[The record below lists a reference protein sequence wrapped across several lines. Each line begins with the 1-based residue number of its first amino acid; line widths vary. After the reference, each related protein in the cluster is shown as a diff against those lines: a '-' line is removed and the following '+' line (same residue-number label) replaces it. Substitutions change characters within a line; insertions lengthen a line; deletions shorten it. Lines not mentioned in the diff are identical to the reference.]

1 MPGLRHIR
9 SLIVTM
15 LLLLSALSIRL
26 YAQEQ
31 FITPPARLLTNFS
44 FKMLT
49 GGIVIVSA
57 TLDNC
62 KDSLNFIFDTG
73 SGGISLDSATVDYL
87 KLERTATSR
96 TIKGIA
102 GVRKVDFA
110 FNHSLHLPG
119 LTVDSLDFHINDY
132 ELLTSVY
139 GVKIDGIMGY
149 SFLKR
154 YIVCLNYDKHEMGV
168 YSQGSFTYPRNS
180 QFLRPVFSSI
190 PIQQVTVKDTRAI
203 LARYY
208 LDTGAGLCMLFS
220 QSFVDDSSLLLK
232 KRKIFDTQA
241 EGLGGKK
248 SMRLT
253 VIKEVK
259 VGPYRLKKVPVYL
272 FDDDYNVTAYPTL
285 GGLLGNDI
293 MRRFNVVFNYAD
305 QLICIKPNT
314 HYREEFD
321 YSYTGLGIYVVDR
334 HIKVIDVI
342 KGSPGEKAGFMTDDV
357 ILSIDNNFSND
368 IQAYKAMFQHPRT
381 TLRIIVLRKG
391 SPVTLKLR
399 IKSILD

>member
-1 MPGLRHIR
+1 MRHKCFYTAAI
-9 SLIVTM
+9 
-15 LLLLSALSIRL
+15 LLLMNLLPSQART
-26 YAQEQ
+26 QEQ
-31 FITPPARLLTNFS
+31 FVAPQARLLTTFS

-49 GGIVIVSA
+49 GGIVIVQA
-57 TLDNC
+57 ALDNF

-87 KLERTATSR
+87 QLERTATSR

-110 FNHSLHLPG
+110 FNHCLNLPG
-119 LTVDSLDFHINDY
+119 LKVDSLDFHINNYD
-132 ELLTSVY
+132 LLTSVY
-139 GVKIDGIMGY
+139 GVRIDGIMGY

-154 YIVCLNYDKHEMGV
+154 YIVAIDYDKHEMKV
-168 YSQGSFTYPRNS
+168 YSPGSFTYPKNS
-180 QFLRPVFSSI
+180 HFLRPYFSSI
-190 PIQQVTVKDTRAI
+190 PMQYVFVKDARDV

-208 LDTGAGLCMLFS
+208 MDTGAGLCMLFS
-220 QSFVDDSSLLLK
+220 ESLIHDSAFLSK
-232 KRKIFDTQA
+232 KRKRYPTQA

-248 SMRLT
+248 SMDMT

-259 VGPYRLKKVPVYL
+259 VGPFKFRKVPVYI

-305 QLICIKPNT
+305 QLVCIKPNT

-334 HIKVIDVI
+334 YIKVVDII
-342 KGSPGEKAGFMTDDV
+342 KGSPGDRAGFKPDD
-357 ILSIDNNFSND
+357 IIISIDNNFSND
-368 IQAYKAMFQHPRT
+368 IQAFKTQLQHART
-381 TLRIIVLRKG
+381 TLRIVVLRNG
-391 SPVTLKLR
+391 NPVMLKLH
-399 IKSILD
+399 IKSILN

>member
-1 MPGLRHIR
+1 MPGLRRIKCLVAAILFLM
-9 SLIVTM
+9 SM
-15 LLLLSALSIRL
+15 LPSQL

-31 FITPPARLLTNFS
+31 FITPPARLLTTFS

-49 GGIVIVSA
+49 GGIVIVQA
-57 TLDNC
+57 TIDNH

-110 FNHSLHLPG
+110 FNHRLNLPG
-119 LTVDSLDFHINDY
+119 LSTDSLDFHINDY

-139 GVKIDGIMGY
+139 GIKIDGIMGY

-168 YSQGSFTYPRNS
+168 YSQGSFTYPKNG

-190 PIQQVTVKDTRAI
+190 PMQQVTVKDAREI

-208 LDTGAGLCMLFS
+208 MDTGAGLCMLFS
-220 QSFVDDSSLLLK
+220 QSFADDSALLQK
-232 KRKIFDTQA
+232 KRKIYHTQA

-259 VGPYRLKKVPVYL
+259 VGTYKLRKVPVYL

-293 MRRFNVVFNYAD
+293 MRRFNVVFNYSE

-314 HYREEFD
+314 HFREEFD

-334 HIKVIDVI
+334 YIKVVDII
-342 KGSPGEKAGFMTDDV
+342 KDSPGDKAGFQPDD
-357 ILSIDNNFSND
+357 IIICIDNNMSND
-368 IQAYKAMFQHPRT
+368 IQAYKAMLQHPRT
-381 TLRIIVLRKG
+381 TLRVIVLRKG
-391 SPVTLKLR
+391 NPVTLKLK
-399 IKSILD
+399 IKSILN

>member
-1 MPGLRHIR
+1 
-9 SLIVTM
+9 M